1 MEHQT
6 HDHVGGG
13 FTVAT
18 NLGIIVLN
26 AMAWIFTANGL
37 QTIGSLFLTF
47 LSIAFVAFQFYMKL
61 LEHMEAREK
70 KRIEKELQDKP
81 KAE

>member
-1 MEHQT
+1 MEHN
-6 HDHVGGG
+6 DHAGGG
-13 FTVAT
+13 FSLIN

-47 LSIAFVAFQFYMKL
+47 LSIAFVALQFYMKVI
-61 LEHMEAREK
+61 EYMEQREA
-70 KRIEKELQDKP
+70 KRIQKELENKP